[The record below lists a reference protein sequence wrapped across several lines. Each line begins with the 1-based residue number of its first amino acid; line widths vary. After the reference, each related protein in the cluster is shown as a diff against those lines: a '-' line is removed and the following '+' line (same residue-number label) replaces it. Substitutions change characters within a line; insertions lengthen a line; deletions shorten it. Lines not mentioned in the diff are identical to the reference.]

1 MVDLIMG
8 CLFGRLNVFFCIPL
22 GCGLWDACGEKNV
35 QPKKHF
41 TSHDTFSILQGERA
55 QQQHWDCRPPSCRR
69 KTTLPSNFSASTS
82 LTMPPL
88 TVFHTGTAHKTV
100 FPFPHKE
107 FCWFMCYSG
116 TSPSPPPFLLHTP
129 NLHPQIDIADLRGTS
144 CWHGGGISPAVF
156 YLHLYRMRVQ

>member
-1 MVDLIMG
+1 MWPGFGNCLCAAVVGCLVDLIMG
-8 CLFGRLNVFFCIPL
+8 CLFGRLNTLFCIPL

-69 KTTLPSNFSASTS
+69 KTTLPSHFSASTS
-82 LTMPPL
+82 LTMSPL
-88 TVFHTGTAHKTV
+88 TLFHTGTAHKTV

-116 TSPSPPPFLLHTP
+116 ASPSPPPFLLHTP

-144 CWHGGGISPAVF
+144 WYA
-156 YLHLYRMRVQ
+156 LL